1 MNKFS
6 WPAPSNRTGL
16 QCLSPALWL
25 FVILLGGPAVAQ
37 DTGGGV
43 GGTGMR
49 QESDLIKP
57 AAGSDPS
64 RGCTKENSV
73 GVFELK
79 NKANEQIIRKDYVC
93 RGQLYEVKSSE
104 VFELYLRTGE
114 KITILENSAFVIE

>member
-1 MNKFS
+1 MGMFNS
-6 WPAPSNRTGL
+6 YVASDRAGL
-16 QCLSPALWL
+16 QFLSPALWL
-25 FVILLGGPAVAQ
+25 SVILLGGPAVAQ

-43 GGTGMR
+43 GGTGIR

-57 AAGSDPS
+57 AAGSDPIPS
-64 RGCTKENSV
+64 CTRENSV

-79 NKANEQIIRKDYVC
+79 NKANQQIIRKDYVC

-104 VFELYLRTGE
+104 AFELYLRTGE

>member
-1 MNKFS
+1 MNKFN
-6 WPAPSNRTGL
+6 WRAPSNRTGL
-16 QCLSPALWL
+16 QFLAPALWL
-25 FVILLGGPAVAQ
+25 SLILLGGPVAAQ

-64 RGCTKENSV
+64 PVCTKENSV

-79 NKANEQIIRKDYVC
+79 NKANQQIIRKDYMC
-93 RGQLYEVKSSE
+93 RGQLFEVKGTE
-104 VFELYLRTGE
+104 VLELYLRSGE
-114 KITILENSAFVIE
+114 KITILENSAFIIE